1 MHSSD
6 WIGLDWIGGARAAR
20 NESISARARAR
31 ADDAELGRESR
42 VGLKKEAEK
51 TLMSVKKSTAD

>member
-20 NESISARARAR
+20 NESISARARA
-31 ADDAELGRESR
+31 DDAELVRESR
-42 VGLKKEAEK
+42 VGLMKEAEK
-51 TLMSVKKSTAD
+51 TLMSVKKSTAA